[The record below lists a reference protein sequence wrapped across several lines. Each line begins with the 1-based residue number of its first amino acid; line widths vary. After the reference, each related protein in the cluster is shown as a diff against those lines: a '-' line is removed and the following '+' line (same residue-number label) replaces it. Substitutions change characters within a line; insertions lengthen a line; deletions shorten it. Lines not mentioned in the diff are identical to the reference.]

1 VSATAPSAKDVKQ
14 LRDRTGAGI
23 TACRDALV
31 ETNGDI
37 DRAIEVLRAKGEA
50 SAAKNAGAE
59 TTEGV
64 VQAYIHA
71 NNRIGAL
78 VEVDCQTDFVARN
91 EKFIEFARDVA
102 LHVAAAAPL
111 AISDEDVPAED
122 RAREERIAIEQAADR
137 PENVRER
144 IVQGKL
150 DKWLDDVVL
159 LRQKHVNEA
168 KHDGKTIE
176 ELRAALSAETREN
189 VVIRRFSLFSVGR

>member
-1 VSATAPSAKDVKQ
+1 VSATAPTAKDVKQ

-64 VQAYIHA
+64 VQSYIHA

-111 AISDEDVPAED
+111 AITDEDVPAED

-168 KHDGKTIE
+168 KHEGKTIE

-189 VVIRRFSLFSVGR
+189 VVIRRFSLFSVGQ